1 MPTRSGTRT
10 GRRGKPNVR
19 EAAILPATKGVQG
32 ASAPCG
38 RRAQRV
44 RGSSMADT
52 ARNLLSTGRFTVT
65 VVTVPFTCSV
75 VVSVH
80 LD

>member
-19 EAAILPATKGVQG
+19 EAAILPATIGGG

-38 RRAQRV
+38 RQAQWV
-44 RGSSMADT
+44 SKSSVADT
-52 ARNLLSTGRFTVT
+52 ARNWLCAGRLLLLR
-65 VVTVPFTCSV
+65 
-75 VVSVH
+75 
-80 LD
+80 